1 MTAPS
6 KLLITGRPVAEILLE
21 LDKIK
26 VWQAGTDMEVQV
38 TGNDGSYFF
47 DSIENIAWSILNDHE
62 SYIRK
67 NLLKKDKI
75 LKTDGECNL
84 WIVDDP
90 FISTD
95 AREISATDH
104 SDRYSEPTRTKF
116 RRNRNSNYTKPKKRR
131 RK

>member
-6 KLLITGRPVAEILLE
+6 KLLITGRPVAEILRE

-47 DSIENIAWSILNDHE
+47 DSIENIGWSILNNHE

-67 NLLKKDKI
+67 NLLKKGKI

-90 FISTD
+90 FISND
-95 AREISATDH
+95 AKEITARDD

-116 RRNRNSNYTKPKKRR
+116 RRNSNYTKPKKRR